1 MAVQAAELGER
12 VMSVRGGG
20 AWRCPLLTSPTPRS
34 SRLASLIL
42 HKPRRRSHRW
52 PFCRLDSVPVL
63 LFQLRYPESG

>member
-20 AWRCPLLTSPTPRS
+20 AWPCPLFTSPTLRS
-34 SRLASLIL
+34 SHLSSLIL

-63 LFQLRYPESG
+63 LFQLWYPESG